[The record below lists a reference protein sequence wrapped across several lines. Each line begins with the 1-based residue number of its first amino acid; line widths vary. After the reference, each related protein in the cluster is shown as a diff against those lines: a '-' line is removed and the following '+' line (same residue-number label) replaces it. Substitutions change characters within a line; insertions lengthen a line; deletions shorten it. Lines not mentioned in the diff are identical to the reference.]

1 MKIKAHTSLIG
12 NTGYNSHSRNFF
24 THLDKLIPI
33 KVRNFTTGE
42 NWDGQNHD
50 KEPYL
55 TEQHKNML
63 VEQSLWENEELK
75 DFPIYSYD
83 ENFIPD
89 VNIVLVE
96 SNHYYMYHQYNGYK
110 IAYVVWE
117 STRFPDDQFNNLL
130 TFDQLWV
137 PSTWQKECAIEQG
150 YPSERVKVV
159 PEGVH
164 QDIFYPEKVDLLDD
178 YNDGRFKFL
187 LFGRW
192 DYRKSTTEIIET
204 FLKTFDKDEPV
215 DLIASIDNPFSVDG
229 MGSTDER
236 LKHYGFEDDRIKIKS
251 FVSRED
257 YIKYM
262 KTGHVF
268 LSCARSEGWNLPLIE
283 AMACGIPSIY
293 SDWGGQLEFANGLGH
308 PVKVIEERPYSLG
321 EGVTFNDGEGYYDGN
336 YCEPDYNDLSKVMGD
351 VYENYKDYRINS
363 LIESEVIRRNF
374 NWENAAEKGYEILK
388 EIEKAEYIRE
398 REDSFF
404 VDFSDGV
411 KVTIHGRDVDYK
423 VDFIDGDTNKLLYSN
438 TIESGQWTKCFI
450 KYYVNWIIRV
460 SVDDE
465 VVYEYRLDL
474 KDKKVY
480 IQFDSKA
487 LGDTLAWIPYVEEFR
502 KKHNCEVVCTT
513 FWNQLFK
520 EQYPDIE
527 FIEPGS
533 KFTISSGIPLYEIG
547 WFYNGTGN
555 LNDIRTIPLQQT
567 SSDILGLDYKEIRPK
582 LKLGYGYSR
591 DIVSELD
598 NQKYVCIAIQATT
611 QIKYWNC
618 KDGWRKT
625 VDYLNEKGYKVV
637 CIDMHKTFGNGE
649 CWNTI
654 PNGVIDKTSC
664 SIEEA
669 INLLSYADFHIG
681 VSSGLSWIS
690 WSVGIPVL
698 LVSSWSKSFTE
709 FQSNCVRVHADD
721 SDWSGSF
728 NDIKVRLDSGNWN
741 WNPYKECKTM
751 EDWYDFEPITFDQ
764 VINGL
769 NRIIKGEY

>member
-42 NWDGQNHD
+42 NWDGDSKSHD
-50 KEPYL
+50 NEPYL

-130 TFDQLWV
+130 SFDQLWV

-150 YPSERVKVV
+150 YPPERVKVV

-164 QDIFYPEKVDLLDD
+164 KDIFYPEKVDLLDD

-192 DYRKSTTEIIET
+192 DYRKSTIEIIET

-215 DLIASIDNPFSVDG
+215 DLIASVDNPFSVDG
-229 MGSTDER
+229 MNSTEER

-251 FVSRED
+251 FVSRGD

-293 SDWGGQLEFANGLGH
+293 SEWGGQLEFTKGLGY
-308 PVKVIEERPYSLG
+308 PVKVIEERPYNIG
-321 EGVTFNDGEGYYDGN
+321 EGKTFNDGEGYYDGN
-336 YCEPDYNDLSKVMGD
+336 YCEPDYNDLSKVMRD

-363 LIESEVIRRNF
+363 LIESEIIRRNF
-374 NWENAAEKGYEILK
+374 NWNKAAEKGYEILK
-388 EIEKAEYIRE
+388 EIEKTEYSKE
-398 REDSFF
+398 RGNFF
-404 VDFSDGV
+404 DIDFSDGAR
-411 KVTIHGRDVDYK
+411 VTINGRDLDYK

-438 TIESGQWTKCFI
+438 TIKSGHWTKCYI
-450 KYYVNWIIRV
+450 KYYVNWLIRV
-460 SVDDE
+460 SIDDE
-465 VVYEYRLDL
+465 VVYEYKLDL
-474 KDKKVY
+474 TNKKVH
-480 IQFDSKA
+480 IHFGTKA

-533 KFTISSGIPLYEIG
+533 KFTISNRIPLYEIG
-547 WFYNGTGN
+547 WFYDGTRN
-555 LNDIRTIPLQQT
+555 PIDVRTVPLQQT
-567 SSDILGLDYKEIRPK
+567 ASDILGLEYEEIRPEF
-582 LKLGYGYSR
+582 KLGYER
-591 DIVSELD
+591 PIEE
-598 NQKYVCIAIQATT
+598 KYVCISIQSTS
-611 QIKYWNC
+611 QCKYWNRLN
-618 KDGWRKT
+618 GWQRV
-625 VDYLNEKGYKVV
+625 VDYLNGIGYKVV
-637 CIDMHKTFGNGE
+637 CIDKNKVFGTDGY
-649 CWNTI
+649 WNTI
-654 PNGVIDKTSC
+654 PTTTSDDSGDKPLERRIQYLEHC
-664 SIEEA
+664 E
-669 INLLSYADFHIG
+669 FFIG
-681 VSSGLSWIS
+681 IGGGLSWLAWACKAKIILIS
-690 WSVGIPVL
+690 SF
-698 LVSSWSKSFTE
+698 SKPFCE
-709 FQSNCVRVHADD
+709 FQFDCIRIYNDNEK
-721 SDWSGSF
+721 SGYF
-728 NDIKVRLDSGNWN
+728 NNKDFILDPGDWN
-741 WNPYKECKTM
+741 WNPLKEIKSM
-751 EDWYDFEPITFDQ
+751 DDWYEFETITSEQ
-764 VINGL
+764 VIKEIEKSTDG
-769 NRIIKGEY
+769 KY